1 MTPFEKLKA
10 LACVSDVI
18 KSEIKDFWKGVDVRK
33 DKLVLDGDKFMMLF
47 VYIVAKADVKNII
60 A

>member
-1 MTPFEKLKA
+1 VTPFEKLKA

-33 DKLVLDGDKFMMLF
+33 DKLVLDGD
-47 VYIVAKADVKNII
+47 
-60 A
+60 